1 MRPLYPCHGVHGLPP
16 ANRWRATF
24 PSTIVHS
31 SAVWTRE
38 ASFSGIGFV
47 AGQAAALADLKNL
60 FKKSNDGETAMK
72 FQQWV
77 PLVIVAVALTAC
89 GSKKPESSDT
99 GTATT
104 EQKPEFAPSG
114 NASAEEVAEET
125 RGDVD
130 CPADIDTPPRAA
142 DGPVDD
148 VVGVRPGMTYEEA
161 ANVVM
166 CSNDLMVVSP
176 PNTRGFNIQT
186 YGQTLRQGF
195 TARLAEPRI
204 EKSSKQIMQEMQ
216 DDMMARSGN
225 AVRYDL
231 QPGQSK
237 WNVTTMGLPGAE
249 KVIGAG
255 REEWFAEGKNPTM
268 ASVGDALLKKYGKP
282 SIDQVN
288 PGQRFLRWIHDPF
301 GRPAT
306 ETSPLLN
313 QCAGTGA
320 SGGVNLSPDCGIVV
334 DAHIYPT
341 PGNPDLA
348 RSIDVGVVDQANGY
362 ERVTAVE
369 QPLEQMEQQ
378 KRAKAVEEA
387 SKNADAPTL

>member
-1 MRPLYPCHGVHGLPP
+1 MKHCQWLP
-16 ANRWRATF
+16 
-24 PSTIVHS
+24 V
-31 SAVWTRE
+31 V
-38 ASFSGIGFV
+38 
-47 AGQAAALADLKNL
+47 L
-60 FKKSNDGETAMK
+60 
-72 FQQWV
+72 
-77 PLVIVAVALTAC
+77 VAVALGAC
-89 GSKKPESSDT
+89 GSKEPESS
-99 GTATT
+99 GAGPAAT
-104 EQKPEFAPSG
+104 EQQPKSAPSG
-114 NASAEEVAEET
+114 NASADQVAEEA

-130 CPADIDTPPRAA
+130 CPANIRTAPRAA

-176 PNTRGFNIQT
+176 PLTRGFDIQT
-186 YGQTLRQGF
+186 YGETLRQGF
-195 TARLAEPRI
+195 TARLAEPRV
-204 EKSSKQIMQEMQ
+204 EKTSKQIMEEMQ

-225 AVRYDL
+225 AVRHDL
-231 QPGQSK
+231 KPGQSK
-237 WNVTTMGLPGAE
+237 WNVTTMGLPGEE

-268 ASVGDALLKKYGKP
+268 ASVSDALLKKYGTP
-282 SIDQVN
+282 TIDQDN
-288 PGQRFLRWIHDPF
+288 PGQRFLRWVYDPF

-306 ETSPLLN
+306 ETSPIAN

-334 DAHIYPT
+334 DAHVYPL
-341 PGNPDLA
+341 PDNPALA

-362 ERVTAVE
+362 ELVTAVE
-369 QPLEQMEQQ
+369 QQLEQREQQ
-378 KRAKAVEEA
+378 KRAQAVEEA